1 RGGRIGAARLRHPSG
16 CRPPSRPCAG
26 RSRRRRLPQA
36 AWRAPAGASRACLC
50 QASRQDSGR
59 LVEYAAAQVRGL
71 RIPSGPPLCV
81 QPHGTVSGQACP
93 PLKRCAACSEGP
105 QGRDSLDQKSRIVA
119 IFNTNPEV
127 LELVRESLQQAGFQA
142 VIAHID
148 DLKRGRLDMIQFV
161 EEHKPDVIVY
171 DVAPPY
177 DTNWTFLRL
186 MRNSRVMQNRAFVV
200 TTTNKRALEELIGP
214 NDVVELL
221 CKPYDLQQIVDACSA
236 AFDKQ
241 VKVKSA

>member
-1 RGGRIGAARLRHPSG
+1 LEA
-16 CRPPSRPCAG
+16 
-26 RSRRRRLPQA
+26 
-36 AWRAPAGASRACLC
+36 
-50 QASRQDSGR
+50 
-59 LVEYAAAQVRGL
+59 
-71 RIPSGPPLCV
+71 
-81 QPHGTVSGQACP
+81 
-93 PLKRCAACSEGP
+93 
-105 QGRDSLDQKSRIVA
+105 KSRIIA

-186 MRNSRVMQNRAFVV
+186 MRNSKVMAGRAFVV
-200 TTTNKRALEELIGP
+200 TTTNKKALDELIGP
-214 NDVVELL
+214 SDTVELL
-221 CKPYDLQQIVDACSA
+221 CKPYDLEQIVQSVTHALSTQVA
-236 AFDKQ
+236 A
-241 VKVKSA
+241 ATA

>member
-1 RGGRIGAARLRHPSG
+1 MEA
-16 CRPPSRPCAG
+16 
-26 RSRRRRLPQA
+26 
-36 AWRAPAGASRACLC
+36 
-50 QASRQDSGR
+50 
-59 LVEYAAAQVRGL
+59 
-71 RIPSGPPLCV
+71 
-81 QPHGTVSGQACP
+81 
-93 PLKRCAACSEGP
+93 
-105 QGRDSLDQKSRIVA
+105 KSRIIA

-186 MRNSRVMQNRAFVV
+186 MRNSKVMQGRAFVV
-200 TTTNKRALEELIGP
+200 TPPT
-214 NDVVELL
+214 
-221 CKPYDLQQIVDACSA
+221 SA
-236 AFDKQ
+236 RW
-241 VKVKSA
+241 KS

>member
-1 RGGRIGAARLRHPSG
+1 MDP
-16 CRPPSRPCAG
+16 
-26 RSRRRRLPQA
+26 
-36 AWRAPAGASRACLC
+36 
-50 QASRQDSGR
+50 
-59 LVEYAAAQVRGL
+59 
-71 RIPSGPPLCV
+71 
-81 QPHGTVSGQACP
+81 
-93 PLKRCAACSEGP
+93 
-105 QGRDSLDQKSRIVA
+105 KSRIIA

-127 LELVRESLQQAGFQA
+127 LELVRDSLQQAGMQA
-142 VIAHID
+142 VVAHID

-186 MRNSRVMQNRAFVV
+186 MRNSKVMSGRAFVV

-221 CKPYDLQQIVDACSA
+221 CKPYDLQQIVEACAAALDRQVAAVRSA
-236 AFDKQ
+236 
-241 VKVKSA
+241 

>member
-1 RGGRIGAARLRHPSG
+1 LEP
-16 CRPPSRPCAG
+16 
-26 RSRRRRLPQA
+26 
-36 AWRAPAGASRACLC
+36 
-50 QASRQDSGR
+50 
-59 LVEYAAAQVRGL
+59 
-71 RIPSGPPLCV
+71 
-81 QPHGTVSGQACP
+81 
-93 PLKRCAACSEGP
+93 
-105 QGRDSLDQKSRIVA
+105 KSRVIA
-119 IFNTNPEV
+119 IFNTNSEV

-186 MRNSRVMQNRAFVV
+186 MRNSKVMQERAFVV

-221 CKPYDLQQIVDACSA
+221 CKPPRSRSRSRRRPPDHSFGRIFSSSRSPSA
-236 AFDKQ
+236 RLGATSSRRTAGTSD
-241 VKVKSA
+241 SATISAPSGSSLTTPLCP